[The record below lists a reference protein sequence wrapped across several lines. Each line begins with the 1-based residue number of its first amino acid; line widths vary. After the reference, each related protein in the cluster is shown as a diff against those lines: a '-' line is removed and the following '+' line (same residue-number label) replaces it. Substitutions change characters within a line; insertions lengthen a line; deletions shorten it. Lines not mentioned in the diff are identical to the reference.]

1 MSKDSHRSSISK
13 AFGHVLQQHRL
24 AIGLSQENLSLAA
37 GYDKNYVGMLE
48 RGERQ
53 PTLETLLDMA
63 QALAV
68 APEQLVVQTRE
79 LLEP

>member
-1 MSKDSHRSSISK
+1 MSKDSGRSAISK
-13 AFGHVLQQHRL
+13 AFGRVLQQHRL
-24 AIGLSQENLSLAA
+24 TSGLSQENLSLAA

-63 QALAV
+63 RALDV
-68 APEQLVVQTRE
+68 APEKLVAQTQE
-79 LLEP
+79 LIGK